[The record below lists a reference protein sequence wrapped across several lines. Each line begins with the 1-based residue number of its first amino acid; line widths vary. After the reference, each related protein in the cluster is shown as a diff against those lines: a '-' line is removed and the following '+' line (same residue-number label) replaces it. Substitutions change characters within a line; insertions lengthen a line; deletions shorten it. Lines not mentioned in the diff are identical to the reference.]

1 MAVHYLDCGNEDGT
15 VLGQAATTKVAFWG
29 GTPAV
34 QPTITAV
41 GTATATTAL
50 NETKI
55 DRLYAALLSVGMIN
69 TGG

>member
-1 MAVHYLDCGNEDGT
+1 MAIKYLSDDNPDGAM
-15 VLGQAATTKVAFWG
+15 VGGGATEKVGFWG
-29 GTPAV
+29 TTPAV

-41 GTATATTAL
+41 GTTTATTGL

-55 DRLYAALLSVGMIN
+55 DRLYAALLSVGLIN